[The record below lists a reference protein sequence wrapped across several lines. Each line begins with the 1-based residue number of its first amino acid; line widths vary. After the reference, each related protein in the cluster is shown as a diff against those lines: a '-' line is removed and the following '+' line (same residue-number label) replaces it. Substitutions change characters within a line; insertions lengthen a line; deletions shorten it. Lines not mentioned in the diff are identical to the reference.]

1 MANGKRAREPISP
14 LRALVFAVALSVAV
28 AVVLVPVL
36 PGEIPLQADDI
47 AYKTFRAHGQTIVEA
62 GSRVTAV
69 ELQEIKEAGLL
80 ENRLSGGDAAAA
92 VIVALLGGTSLGLYL
107 YLFQPKEVNTARR
120 LAMVGLL
127 LVLWVAA
134 AKVFLTLTLPDQ
146 ERLFLGYM
154 LPVAAVPML
163 IATLL
168 DGGLAVAL
176 AALLAVLGTFAG
188 FYMPDARAPVSAEPL
203 TAFEMAA
210 AFFLGSLAGIFTVH
224 RAERVNRYL
233 MAGASVALV
242 TFAVLLSFWLL
253 SAERDGV
260 DVLWML
266 VAAGLGGLGSAVI
279 TVGATVVLGLMFGVT
294 TRIQLMELAQLNHP
308 LLRELQEKA
317 PGTFHHSV
325 IVGNLAER
333 AADLTGADPLLVRI
347 GCYFHDIGKIF
358 KPGYYIENQVQG
370 ENPHDRLSPAASAR
384 IVAEHVPLGA
394 DLSRHYRLPT
404 RVRAFVQEHH
414 GTRLVTYFYR
424 KASAED
430 PNADPE
436 KFRYPGPRPQSKES
450 AIIMLADSVEAVVR
464 SSRDRSPERIDSL
477 VDGVIAERVAE
488 GQLNDCDLTLRDLRV
503 IGESFKAILRGVY
516 HPRIEYPAPAEL
528 QAAGARVVPGAE
540 AFLQPPPGPVDGAT
554 PPVET
559 ERPTR

>member
-1 MANGKRAREPISP
+1 MANRKRAQEPISP
-14 LRALVFAVALSVAV
+14 LRAFVFAAALSLALT
-28 AVVLVPVL
+28 VVLLPVL
-36 PGEIPLQADDI
+36 PGEIPLRADDV
-47 AYKTFRAHGQTIVEA
+47 AYKTFRVNGQSIVEA
-62 GSRVTAV
+62 GDLVTEAK
-69 ELQEIKEAGLL
+69 LQEIKDAGLL
-80 ENRLSGGDAAAA
+80 ENRLAVGDAAAA
-92 VIVALLGGTSLGLYL
+92 VIVALLGGASLGLYL

-134 AKVFLTLTLPDQ
+134 AKVFLALTLPDQ
-146 ERLFLGYM
+146 ERLFLGYI
-154 LPVAAVPML
+154 LPVAAAPML

-188 FYMPDARAPVSAEPL
+188 FSLPDARAPVSAEPL
-203 TAFEMAA
+203 MAFEMAA

-279 TVGATVVLGLMFGVT
+279 TVGATVVLGLIFGVT

-333 AADLTGADPLLVRI
+333 VADLTGADPLLVRI
-347 GCYFHDIGKIF
+347 GCYFHDVGKIL
-358 KPGYYIENQVQG
+358 KPGYYIENQIQG

-384 IVAEHVPLGA
+384 IVAEHVSLGA
-394 DLSRHYRLPT
+394 DLSRRYRLPA

-430 PNADPE
+430 TTADPE
-436 KFRYPGPRPQSKES
+436 KFRYPGPRPQSRES

-477 VDGVIAERVAE
+477 VDGVMAERVAE
-488 GQLNDCDLTLRDLRV
+488 GQLDDCDLTLRDLRV
-503 IGESFKAILRGVY
+503 IGESFKATLRGVY
-516 HPRIEYPAPAEL
+516 HPRIEYPVPTLAEL
-528 QAAGARVVPGAE
+528 QRVGAGSAV
-540 AFLQPPPGPVDGAT
+540 FLQPPPGPVDGAT
-554 PPVET
+554 LPVET
-559 ERPTR
+559 ERPAR